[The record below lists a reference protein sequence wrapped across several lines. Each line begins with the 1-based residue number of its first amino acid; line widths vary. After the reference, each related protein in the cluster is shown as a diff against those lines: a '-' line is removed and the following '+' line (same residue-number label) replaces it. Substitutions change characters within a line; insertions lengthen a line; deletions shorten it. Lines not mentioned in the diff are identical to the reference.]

1 MTKPLEH
8 IPEELLMEHL
18 QLSERL
24 AELEERAEV
33 QNDFM
38 SFVKM
43 QWPDFI
49 EGEHHKIM
57 ARAFDKIASGEL
69 KRLIINMPPR
79 HTKSEFAS

>member
-57 ARAFDKIASGEL
+57 AYKIRVRLLPISCLSSG
-69 KRLIINMPPR
+69 
-79 HTKSEFAS
+79 A